1 MKQKIGGTFFEKEFP
16 PNPFQKTSIEDRLE
30 FLFFELIEI
39 IGIFVFIVDG
49 DGVFVVEDSVEGRTE
64 DTER

>member
-1 MKQKIGGTFFEKEFP
+1 MKQKIGGNFFEKEFP

-39 IGIFVFIVDG
+39 IGIFVFVVDC
-49 DGVFVVEDSVEGRTE
+49 DGVFVVGDGVK
-64 DTER
+64 